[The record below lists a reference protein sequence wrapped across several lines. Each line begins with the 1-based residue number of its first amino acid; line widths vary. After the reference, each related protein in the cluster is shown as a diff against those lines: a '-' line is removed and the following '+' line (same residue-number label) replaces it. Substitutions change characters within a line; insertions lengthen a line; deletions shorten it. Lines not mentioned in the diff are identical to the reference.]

1 MNLGEPGVA
10 GLLAEAAAT
19 PAAAAAAKER
29 PRLLVEDDQ
38 RVNIQDLFQAFQA
51 DHKVQMATSGEQA
64 LAMCRNQPPDL
75 VLLDVVMPGMDGFE
89 VCRQLKA
96 DDATKDI
103 PVIFVT
109 GHNDEEAETHGLD
122 VGAADFISK
131 PINPRIVRA
140 RVKTQLTMKRQSD
153 LLRQWVYID
162 GLTGVFNRRHFDEH
176 LKSAWGRAIRLGTPL
191 SVALV
196 DVDLFKR
203 YNDHYGHQAG
213 DDCLRRV
220 AAVMQA
226 SLRRPTDMA
235 ARYGGEEF
243 ALLMPDTD
251 ANGALH
257 LACKIRHALSEA
269 HIDHAD
275 SSVGT
280 LLTISVGVSTW
291 VPGVV
296 SSAAA
301 LLKGADAQLY
311 RAKSHG
317 RDQACSALLS
327 TG

>member
-1 MNLGEPGVA
+1 MSLVEPGVA

-19 PAAAAAAKER
+19 AAAAEER
-29 PRLLVEDDQ
+29 PRLLVVDDQ
-38 RVNIQDLFQAFQA
+38 RVNIQALFQAFQA

-64 LAMCRNQPPDL
+64 LAMCRSQPPDL

-89 VCRQLKA
+89 VCRRLKA

-109 GHNDEEAETHGLD
+109 GHNEEEAETRGLD
-122 VGAADFISK
+122 VGAVDFISK

-140 RVKTQLTMKRQSD
+140 RVKTHLTMKRQSD

-162 GLTGVFNRRHFDEH
+162 GLTGICNRRYFDEH
-176 LKSAWGRAIRLGTPL
+176 LKIEWGRAVRLGTPL

-213 DDCLRRV
+213 DECLRRV
-220 AAVMQA
+220 AAALKV

-251 ANGALH
+251 ADGALH
-257 LACKIRHALSEA
+257 LAGQIRHALSEA

-275 SSVGT
+275 SSVGP
-280 LLTISVGVSTW
+280 LLTISVGVCTW

-296 SSAAA
+296 SGADT
-301 LLKGADAQLY
+301 LLKAADAQLY
-311 RAKSHG
+311 LAKSLG
-317 RDQACSALLS
+317 RDQACGALLS
-327 TG
+327 SG

>member
-1 MNLGEPGVA
+1 MNLVEPGVA

-19 PAAAAAAKER
+19 AAAAEER
-29 PRLLVEDDQ
+29 PRLLVVDDQ
-38 RVNIQDLFQAFQA
+38 RVNIQALFQAFQA

-64 LAMCRNQPPDL
+64 LAMCRSHPPDL

-96 DDATKDI
+96 DDTTKDI

-109 GHNDEEAETHGLD
+109 GHNEEEAETRGLD
-122 VGAADFISK
+122 VGAVDFISK

-140 RVKTQLTMKRQSD
+140 RVKTHLTMKRQSD

-162 GLTGVFNRRHFDEH
+162 GLTGICNRRYFDEH
-176 LKSAWGRAIRLGTPL
+176 LKIEWDRAVRLGTSL

-213 DDCLRRV
+213 DECLRRV
-220 AAVMQA
+220 AAVLKA

-251 ANGALH
+251 ADGALH
-257 LACKIRHALSEA
+257 LAGQIRHTLSEA

-275 SSVGT
+275 SSVGP
-280 LLTISVGVSTW
+280 LLTISVGVCTW
-291 VPGVV
+291 VQGVV
-296 SSAAA
+296 SSADA
-301 LLKGADAQLY
+301 LLKAADAQLY
-311 RAKSHG
+311 LAKSLG

-327 TG
+327 SG